1 METRSGLDGKGAQE
15 GRLLPVDGQQQPLVL
30 LLVEVKREGGG
41 GGGPPYR
48 ACVTWTANL
57 PNLHFPPLRGR
68 IK

>member
-41 GGGPPYR
+41 AGSTIQGLCYLDG
-48 ACVTWTANL
+48 
-57 PNLHFPPLRGR
+57 
-68 IK
+68 